1 MHAIIVHGGAGQWL
15 EERLPRALE
24 GVGRALDIGNAILA
38 RSGSALDAV
47 EQAVTVLEDDPA
59 FDAGT
64 GSYANTDGDVEMDA
78 IIADGTG
85 ERFGAVAAIRNV
97 RHPVSVARKVMEDT
111 PHCLLA
117 GDGAARFALANG
129 FDFIANELLLGGASH
144 PIGDTVGAVA
154 LDERGRIA
162 AATSTGGTRGKLPG
176 RVGDSPIFGSGA
188 YADPACGVSAT
199 GIGEFIMR
207 SLLAKFVADGVARG
221 LTPDLAAQGGIAH
234 LAHIGGTGGVIVIDH
249 DGRVGSRRNT
259 VAMPVAYIDRNGRRC
274 VEA

>member
-1 MHAIIVHGGAGQWL
+1 
-15 EERLPRALE
+15 
-24 GVGRALDIGNAILA
+24 
-38 RSGSALDAV
+38 
-47 EQAVTVLEDDPA
+47 
-59 FDAGT
+59 
-64 GSYANTDGDVEMDA
+64 
-78 IIADGTG
+78 
-85 ERFGAVAAIRNV
+85 
-97 RHPVSVARKVMEDT
+97 MEDT
-111 PHCLLA
+111 PHCLLV
-117 GDGAARFALANG
+117 GEGATRFALANG

-221 LTPDLAAQGGIAH
+221 LTPGLAAQGGIAH
-234 LAHIGGTGGVIVIDH
+234 LAHIGGIGGDIVIDR
-249 DGRVGSRRNT
+249 DGRVGSRRNA
-259 VAMPVAYIDRNGRRC
+259 VAMPVAH
-274 VEA
+274 